1 MLDQI
6 KKAAINQAMKLM
18 TNPKVGKILSDP
30 RFMNAI
36 GKGFEMHGQIRDHV
50 EGKLRHLAD
59 SLNLVSK
66 EEFSNLDRK
75 INQVKTGLEDLTSKL
90 DSVAKKSAAR
100 KKKASAKKPADAV

>member
-18 TNPKVGKILSDP
+18 TNPKVGKLLSDP

-36 GKGFEMHGQIRDHV
+36 SKGFEVHGQIRGQL
-50 EGKLRHLAD
+50 EGRLRRLAD

-66 EEFSNLDRK
+66 DELSNLDRK
-75 INQVKTGLEDLTSKL
+75 INQVKTGLDDLATKL
-90 DSVAKKSAAR
+90 DGVAKKKTSTR
-100 KKKASAKKPADAV
+100 KKTSQAKAAASD

>member
-1 MLDQI
+1 MIDQI

-36 GKGFEMHGQIRDHV
+36 SKGFEMHGQIREQV
-50 EGKLRHLAD
+50 EGKLRLLAD

-75 INQVKTGLEDLTSKL
+75 INQVKTGLDDLASKL
-90 DSVAKKSAAR
+90 DSAAKKSTPR
-100 KKKASAKKPADAV
+100 KKKTSASSPADNA